1 MRLSANII
9 QSAEQRTNPLG
20 EREILLRSLAIPSI
34 EHLAVTRD
42 QFDTIDLSNNHL
54 SRLENF
60 PKLARLSC
68 LYLGGN
74 GIDHVDGKNLRRN
87 CPGLRTVI
95 LTGNGAKGWNVIADL
110 AVGCPGLEFLSL
122 VGNPV
127 TRRQHYRLYAIHKIP
142 TLKVLDFQKVKQSE
156 RERASRLATSA
167 AGAAMEADARLEA
180 RAAAATTASSSAD
193 NAALLASHGS
203 NATMTNGENG
213 TNTFEPGEGKSAEE
227 SFATQF
233 TVEEKAA
240 IRDMVANAASAEEI
254 DRIESLVKR
263 GIFPGKSE
271 SAAPVNGGGGS
282 VVPPPPPPPP
292 PLPEEE
298 DGKRLA
304 EGGGEEDGDTKR
316 QRSE

>member
-1 MRLSANII
+1 MRLSANIL

-20 EREILLRSLAIPSI
+20 EREILLRSLAIPAI

-42 QFDTIDLSNNHL
+42 QFDAIDMSNNHL

-60 PKLARLSC
+60 PRLERLSC

-74 GIDHVDGKNLRRN
+74 GIDFVDGKNLRRN
-87 CPGLRTVI
+87 VPGLKTLI
-95 LTGNGAKGWNVIADL
+95 LSGNGVRGWNVIADL
-110 AVGCPGLEFLSL
+110 GAGCPKLEFLSL

-127 TRRQHYRLYAIHKIP
+127 TRRQNYRLFAIYKIP
-142 TLKVLDFQKVKQSE
+142 TLKVLDFQKVKQTE
-156 RERASRLATSA
+156 RERAQRLASSA

-180 RAAAATTASSSAD
+180 RAAAADSSAASMAD
-193 NAALLASHGS
+193 GAVAASGPYS
-203 NATMTNGENG
+203 NGFMGENG

-233 TVEEKAA
+233 TVEEKAK

-263 GIFPGKSE
+263 GIFPGTSE
-271 SAAPVNGGGGS
+271 SVSVNGGGYGIA
-282 VVPPPPPPPP
+282 PPPPPPP
-292 PLPEEE
+292 PLPEDENQGNDEEGAEE
-298 DGKRLA
+298 D
-304 EGGGEEDGDTKR
+304 DDSKR
-316 QRSE
+316 QRTE